1 MARYPRWSDDYW
13 LQLLQVYL
21 EKPVGVKPL
30 YARRIVDLSLE
41 WHIPPQYLH
50 KQMFQLR
57 LLTPRIERLWSIYG
71 NNPKKLRRDIA
82 TLRDMRGCGNAE
94 SFYEGVEINESF
106 EKDWRPISTHKDL
119 TPVKLILILDLYFQL
134 TPVTMRQETP
144 EVIDLGKLI
153 KVSPQLIVEVMEVFQ
168 VCDPYLNHGDVTFH
182 PLLPACDEIW
192 RRHGNEHP
200 EKLYSLAAQLKD
212 YFKK

>member
-1 MARYPRWSDDYW
+1 MARHPRWSDDYW

-30 YARRIVDLSLE
+30 YCRRIVELSLE
-41 WHIPPQYLH
+41 WHIPPQFLH

-57 LLTPRIERLWSIYG
+57 SLTPRMERLRNIYAD
-71 NNPKKLRRDIA
+71 NPKKLKQDINK
-82 TLRDMRGCGNAE
+82 LRKMRGYGNAE

-106 EKDWRPISTHKDL
+106 EKDWRPLDTHPEL

-134 TPVTMRQETP
+134 TPITMRLETP
-144 EVIDLGKLI
+144 EIVDLGKLI
-153 KVSPQLIVEVMEVFQ
+153 KVKPALIVEVMEVFQ
-168 VCDPYLNHGDVTFH
+168 VCDPYLNHGEVTFH
-182 PLLPACDEIW
+182 PLFLACNEIW
-192 RRHGNEHP
+192 RRYGGDNP
-200 EKLYSLAAQLKD
+200 EKLYSLAIQLKE